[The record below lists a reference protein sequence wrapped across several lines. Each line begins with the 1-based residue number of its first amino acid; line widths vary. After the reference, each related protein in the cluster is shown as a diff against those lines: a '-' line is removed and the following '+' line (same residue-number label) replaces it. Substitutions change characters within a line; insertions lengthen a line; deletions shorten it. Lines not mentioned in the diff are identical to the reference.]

1 MKIETIDID
10 IETYSSNDLL
20 KCGVYKY
27 VQAPD
32 FDILL
37 FGYSVNGGPIIV
49 IDLAQGQE
57 IPVEILSALSDPSVK
72 KYAHNASFERI
83 CLSEYLRRKKP
94 EYFYSYS
101 IDEDTVSDY
110 LDPSSWYCSMIMAA
124 YNGLPLSLAGVGAIL
139 GLDEQKMTEGKDLIR
154 YFCVP
159 CKPTKTNG
167 GRTRNLP
174 HHNMDKWTTFVSYNE
189 RDVAVEKSIM
199 ERLKKYA
206 VPQSV
211 WDEYHLSEEIN
222 DRGILIDL
230 QFAKNAIE
238 MDELSKEESDSALK
252 QLTNLPNPN
261 SVSQLKDWLAD
272 NGMVVDSLGKKQ
284 VTELIKTAP
293 DKLREVLELR
303 QVSAKSSVKKYEAMI
318 NSVCADGR
326 VRGMFAFYGA
336 SRSGRFAGRIVQLQ
350 NLPQNHLIDLDL
362 ARSLVAN
369 NEYKLLS
376 LMYDSVPQVLSELIR
391 TTFIPKE
398 GYKYVVADFSAI
410 EARVLAWLAG
420 EQWVLDAFANG
431 EDIYCSTASRMFH
444 CKVEKHGENSHLRQ
458 RGKQAV
464 LACGYGGSVGA
475 MVSMGAVDLGIPE
488 DELQDIVDMWR
499 EANPHIVSLWYA
511 IDRAAKQAI
520 VGRCTT
526 EVRDIRFECRNGMLF
541 IELPSGRH
549 LSYCKPKI
557 GTNRFGSDSITY
569 EGTNGT
575 TKKWDRI
582 ETFGGKLTENIVQA
596 LARDILCNSMRTL
609 SHTFICAHIH
619 DELVIECSKDVSV
632 DAICEQMGRIPSW
645 AEGLVLRAD
654 GYECAYYQKDN

>member
-57 IPVEILSALSDPSVK
+57 IPAEILYALSDSNVK

-261 SVSQLKDWLAD
+261 SVSQLKDWLAE

-444 CKVEKHGENSHLRQ
+444 CNVEKHGENSHLRQ

-526 EVRDIRFECRNGMLF
+526 EVRGIRFECRNGMLF